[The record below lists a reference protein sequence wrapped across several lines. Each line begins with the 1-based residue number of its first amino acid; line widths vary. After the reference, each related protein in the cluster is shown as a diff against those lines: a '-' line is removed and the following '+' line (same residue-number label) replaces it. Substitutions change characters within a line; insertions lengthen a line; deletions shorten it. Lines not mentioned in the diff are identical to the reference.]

1 MAKLSTLFISALFAA
16 LVLVS
21 VRQPPF
27 ADAGKIKM
35 LKKIKK
41 LKEILPLLMLLK
53 KKKKIKVLP
62 LPIPIPMK

>member
-1 MAKLSTLFISALFAA
+1 MAKLSTLFVSALFAA
-16 LVLVS
+16 LVLTT
-21 VRQPPF
+21 VRQPV
-27 ADAGKIKM
+27 ANAGKIKM

-53 KKKKIKVLP
+53 KKKKIKVVP